1 MSKIFRYECR
11 RLLLSKFFFGLV
23 AVTCFYGWQ
32 VLEHVTILGIAHT
45 APFSPWSFGDYLSRL
60 LPLLWLGTLFSVS
73 VYTNGA
79 ERRAAMLTQA
89 APMHPAVY
97 RLARF
102 LCVLTASALLSLT
115 AVFTA
120 VCFYARMFRW
130 HDWGTLVFPA
140 LVTLRRPSFSPQAA
154 DGSSGIC
161 VSGSWSRGRFF
172 PSFPRRS
179 PCRRRWDCGTG
190 NFSPHA
196 PCSFLLWILRSPF
209 CRKPSSC
216 SASWHWREPGCFSG
230 RPSKIEAQFLQEDLS
245 LS

>member
-102 LCVLTASALLSLT
+102 LCVLTASALLSLA

-140 LVTLRRPSFSPQAA
+140 LVTLAPALLFAAGGGWLLGHMRVWLLVPWALFPLLPAALLLPEALGLWNGKLFSTRPLLLPSLDPAFSLLPETIVMQCALALAGAGLFFWAA
-154 DGSSGIC
+154 
-161 VSGSWSRGRFF
+161 
-172 PSFPRRS
+172 
-179 PCRRRWDCGTG
+179 
-190 NFSPHA
+190 
-196 PCSFLLWILRSPF
+196 L
-209 CRKPSSC
+209 K
-216 SASWHWREPGCFSG
+216 
-230 RPSKIEAQFLQEDLS
+230 K
-245 LS
+245 

>member
-102 LCVLTASALLSLT
+102 LCVLTASALLSLA

-140 LVTLRRPSFSPQAA
+140 LVTLALALLFAAGGGWLLGHMRVWLLVPWALFPLLPAALLLPEALGLWNGKLFSTRPLLLPSLDPAFSLLPETIVMQCALA
-154 DGSSGIC
+154 LAGAGL
-161 VSGSWSRGRFF
+161 FF
-172 PSFPRRS
+172 
-179 PCRRRWDCGTG
+179 W
-190 NFSPHA
+190 
-196 PCSFLLWILRSPF
+196 
-209 CRKPSSC
+209 
-216 SASWHWREPGCFSG
+216 ASV
-230 RPSKIEAQFLQEDLS
+230 KK
-245 LS
+245 

>member
-11 RLLLSKFFFGLV
+11 RLLLSKFFFGLA

-45 APFSPWSFGDYLSRL
+45 ASFSPWSFGDYLSRL

-102 LCVLTASALLSLT
+102 LCVLTASALLSLA

-130 HDWGTLVFPA
+130 HDWGTLVLPA
-140 LVTLRRPSFSPQAA
+140 LVTLAPALLFAAGGGWLIGYMRVWLLVPWALFPFLSAALPLPEALGLWNGKLFSTRPLLL
-154 DGSSGIC
+154 
-161 VSGSWSRGRFF
+161 
-172 PSFPRRS
+172 PSLDPAF
-179 PCRRRWDCGTG
+179 
-190 NFSPHA
+190 
-196 PCSFLLWILRSPF
+196 
-209 CRKPSSC
+209 
-216 SASWHWREPGCFSG
+216 
-230 RPSKIEAQFLQEDLS
+230 S
-245 LS
+245 LSPETIVMQCALALAGSGLFFWAALKK

>member
-102 LCVLTASALLSLT
+102 LCVLTASALLSLA

-140 LVTLRRPSFSPQAA
+140 LVTLAPALLFAAGGGWLLRHMRVWLLVPWALFPLLPAALPLPEALGLWNGKLFSTRPLLLPSLDPAFSLLPETIVMQCVLALAGAGLFFWAA
-154 DGSSGIC
+154 
-161 VSGSWSRGRFF
+161 
-172 PSFPRRS
+172 
-179 PCRRRWDCGTG
+179 
-190 NFSPHA
+190 
-196 PCSFLLWILRSPF
+196 L
-209 CRKPSSC
+209 K
-216 SASWHWREPGCFSG
+216 
-230 RPSKIEAQFLQEDLS
+230 K
-245 LS
+245 

>member
-102 LCVLTASALLSLT
+102 LCVLTASALLSLA

-140 LVTLRRPSFSPQAA
+140 LVTLAPALLFAAGGGWLLGHMRVWLLVPWALFPLLPAALLLPEALGLWNGKLFSTRPLLL
-154 DGSSGIC
+154 
-161 VSGSWSRGRFF
+161 
-172 PSFPRRS
+172 PSLDPAF
-179 PCRRRWDCGTG
+179 
-190 NFSPHA
+190 
-196 PCSFLLWILRSPF
+196 
-209 CRKPSSC
+209 
-216 SASWHWREPGCFSG
+216 
-230 RPSKIEAQFLQEDLS
+230 S
-245 LS
+245 LSPETIVMQCALALAGAGLFFWAALKK

>member
-1 MSKIFRYECR
+1 MSKRFRYECR
-11 RLLLSKFFFGLV
+11 RLLLSKFLFGLV

-102 LCVLTASALLSLT
+102 LCVLTASALLSLA

-140 LVTLRRPSFSPQAA
+140 LVTLAPALLFAAGGGWLLGHMRVWLLVPWALFPFLPAALPLPEALGLWNGKLFSTRPLLLPSLDPAFSLLPETIVMQCALALAGAGLFFWAA
-154 DGSSGIC
+154 
-161 VSGSWSRGRFF
+161 
-172 PSFPRRS
+172 
-179 PCRRRWDCGTG
+179 
-190 NFSPHA
+190 
-196 PCSFLLWILRSPF
+196 L
-209 CRKPSSC
+209 K
-216 SASWHWREPGCFSG
+216 
-230 RPSKIEAQFLQEDLS
+230 K
-245 LS
+245 

>member
-102 LCVLTASALLSLT
+102 LCVLTASALLSLA

-140 LVTLRRPSFSPQAA
+140 LVTLAPSLLFAAGGGWLLGHMRGWLLVLWALFPLLPAALPLPEALGLWNGKLFSTRPLLL
-154 DGSSGIC
+154 
-161 VSGSWSRGRFF
+161 
-172 PSFPRRS
+172 PSLDPAF
-179 PCRRRWDCGTG
+179 
-190 NFSPHA
+190 
-196 PCSFLLWILRSPF
+196 
-209 CRKPSSC
+209 
-216 SASWHWREPGCFSG
+216 
-230 RPSKIEAQFLQEDLS
+230 S
-245 LS
+245 LSPETIVMQCALALAGAGLFFWAALKK

>member
-11 RLLLSKFFFGLV
+11 RLLLSKFFFGLA

-73 VYTNGA
+73 VYTNGT

-102 LCVLTASALLSLT
+102 LCVLTASALLSLA

-140 LVTLRRPSFSPQAA
+140 LVTLAPALLFAAGGGWLLGHMRVWLLVPWALFPLLPAALPLPEALGLWNGKLFSTRPLLLPSLDPAFSLLPETIVMQCALALAGAGLFFWAA
-154 DGSSGIC
+154 
-161 VSGSWSRGRFF
+161 V
-172 PSFPRRS
+172 
-179 PCRRRWDCGTG
+179 
-190 NFSPHA
+190 
-196 PCSFLLWILRSPF
+196 
-209 CRKPSSC
+209 K
-216 SASWHWREPGCFSG
+216 
-230 RPSKIEAQFLQEDLS
+230 K
-245 LS
+245 